1 MKKLFLSILVLCSL
15 LGGNAYAD
23 EIKTVDAFFANIGGR
38 YSYEANFDADGNI
51 INLIRVIDFKQL
63 KSTDGCF
70 DIEIF
75 SKTGKIYK
83 FLKDKNLKNFCNQ

>member
-1 MKKLFLSILVLCSL
+1 MKKLFSTILVLSFL
-15 LGGNAYAD
+15 LSGNGYAD
-23 EIKTVDAFFANIGGR
+23 EIKTVDAFFVNIGGR

-83 FLKDKNLKNFCNQ
+83 FLKDKNLKTFCNQ